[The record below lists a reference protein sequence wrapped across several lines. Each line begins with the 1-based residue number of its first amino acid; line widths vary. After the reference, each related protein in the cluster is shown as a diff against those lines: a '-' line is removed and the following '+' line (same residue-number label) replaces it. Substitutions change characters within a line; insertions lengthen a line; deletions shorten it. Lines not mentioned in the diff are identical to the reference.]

1 MQRVGEMSDALHRFR
16 SYMWSAESLEK
27 AKAELRSPRL
37 NADRRKRLMYVIAQC
52 ERSLDAGWREV
63 GTIAER
69 DGDAAAELVAGH
81 FLFGEARKRHA
92 GHVGHDGAGIV
103 AHDVDDVEVDAGAE
117 E

>member
-27 AKAELRSPRL
+27 AKEELRSPRL
-37 NADRRKRLMYVIAQC
+37 NAERRKRLMYVIAQC

-81 FLFGEARKRHA
+81 FLFGEDW
-92 GHVGHDGAGIV
+92 HDLTASLGISYDKGKKV
-103 AHDVDDVEVDAGAE
+103 AYAAIKALDRF
-117 E
+117 